1 MGQIS
6 DADTLWN
13 ALLLYQG
20 YTLYTMTGLRFFY
33 EIRKGRSGE
42 YTKELWID
50 GRGESN
56 PLTMSTIL
64 RAYENS
70 IGEGIVERSKALGD
84 LRGVSYIYP
93 IFFRFGMIEVPE
105 KVKEVLRGKNHFLME
120 PD

>member
-1 MGQIS
+1 MSVSKIPYKESEVSANADRCELYRKRKAAVGQIS

-50 GRGESN
+50 GRGESK

-64 RAYENS
+64 RAYD
-70 IGEGIVERSKALGD
+70 VDAL
-84 LRGVSYIYP
+84 L
-93 IFFRFGMIEVPE
+93 
-105 KVKEVLRGKNHFLME
+105 K
-120 PD
+120 